1 MSDPYDEQER
11 SPRFSRALLGR
22 IIGVGLFI
30 ALGTFAV
37 VQMMGDKDNK
47 QANLENGA
55 PNQTATDS
63 DSEKSP
69 SLMQRAAS
77 LFGGGNKDSKNPAEI
92 KKPAENSDG
101 KTPPAS
107 APPAKPG
114 ATGGSFTDAGGAF
127 NPMGGAPKKTSANK
141 LLANGLKAEPYG
153 SRNQV
158 KTAKPVTPSNDF
170 GAKSPPAN
178 RYAQRPGGTPMFGS
192 NNGFNAQPKPGT
204 AAVGSIAD
212 KINQAKNK
220 TLDTAKQTANNIGN
234 AANAKLNSL
243 QKTTG
248 NAANNLM
255 SQIPNRNQTTSRATQ
270 APAFNAN
277 LRSPASSQ
285 ASNNNFG
292 SRPKLNTN
300 LAAPGGSAAKSS
312 AQAPRSNP
320 FASPSSSLGQMKAG
334 TRGADSSGGIG
345 IPTSPALSTKQ
356 PPSRQPPTQGF
367 SSPLKSA
374 SRSPL
379 QSPIQNR
386 LNGNATA
393 QTNSAPKSPFGSTA
407 PINRTPNQFGQS
419 AKSPTTF
426 PNPNSTNQ
434 NRTTQSPIANP
445 NKSFGSVRP
454 MTTTQSPNQNR
465 SNSRLGNTS
474 PFSKASTGVPSRINA
489 PHVSSRTEN
498 VPGDRKLEG
507 VQTPALTV
515 EKLSPREIQVNQ
527 TADFQ
532 IVVKNVGRVS
542 AEDVSVY
549 DQVPAGTDFL
559 GSSPEPSG
567 MSNDKKLTWNIGALR
582 PGEEKRIKLQLRPT
596 QPGEIGSVAHV
607 TFSTQ
612 ASMRTLVTKP
622 VLQITHQTKPTVLIG
637 DDVIFDVVVENK
649 GDGAA
654 RNVVIQEDVP
664 KQLEWPNGMAD
675 EGLEYEIGTL
685 MPGQSKRIQLGLKA
699 ARIGRLRNIMFA
711 TAAGGLKTKHEI
723 DMEVVAPN
731 LSTTSDGPTLRYLQR
746 EATHKFGVA
755 NQGTAAATNVDLIA
769 RLPAG
774 LRFVRADNRGRYDS
788 NSHAVYW
795 SLAQLGLKANA
806 AVELTTMPVDV
817 GNQDIKFEA
826 VADLNQKAETIQK
839 LAVEHLIDVF
849 FDIDDVVDPI
859 EIGSDTSYRIRI
871 VNQGTKA
878 ATNVQLQIDFPNG
891 LAPTAVDGN
900 LQNQIQGQRILF
912 TPISSMSPGDQ
923 IQFLVHG
930 RGQAAGDHRVVV
942 NMRADGRQTPVS
954 KEETT
959 RVYSDR

>member
-1 MSDPYDEQER
+1 MSDPYDEEEQER
-11 SPRFSRALLGR
+11 SPRFSRALMGR
-22 IIGVGLFI
+22 IIGIGLFI

-37 VQMMGDKDNK
+37 IQMTGDGGNK

-55 PNQTATDS
+55 QTDGQAEPGSIDG
-63 DSEKSP
+63 KSP
-69 SLMQRAAS
+69 SLMERASS
-77 LFGGGNKDSKNPAEI
+77 LFGGGKKNPPDQN
-92 KKPAENSDG
+92 KTVKPGDKDNAAFAS
-101 KTPPAS
+101 TPPL
-107 APPAKPG
+107 KPG
-114 ATGGSFTDAGGAF
+114 AKLGGKPGSAGGSFAANSSFNPIGGAK
-127 NPMGGAPKKTSANK
+127 APG
-141 LLANGLKAEPYG
+141 NGLKTEPFAN
-153 SRNQV
+153 SNKPTTTPV
-158 KTAKPVTPSNDF
+158 KTSKPVTPSNQF
-170 GAKSPPAN
+170 GTQPPAD
-178 RYAQRPGGTPMFGS
+178 RYAQRTGGVPIIGS
-192 NNGFNAQPKPGT
+192 SNGFNART
-204 AAVGSIAD
+204 AAGNAAGAIAD
-212 KINQAKNK
+212 KLNQAKNK
-220 TLDTAKQTANNIGN
+220 TLDTAKQTASNIGN
-234 AANAKLNSL
+234 AANAKLDSL
-243 QKTTG
+243 QKSAG

-255 SQIPNRNQTTSRATQ
+255 SQIPSRGQTTRSPQT
-270 APAFNAN
+270 PAFNAN
-277 LRSPASSQ
+277 LRTPTAKPP
-285 ASNNNFG
+285 SNNSFG
-292 SRPKLNTN
+292 SRPVLKTN
-300 LAAPGGSAAKSS
+300 LATTTSKSGPQSAP
-312 AQAPRSNP
+312 SNP
-320 FASPSSSLGQMKAG
+320 FASPRSTAPAVKPSTNLA
-334 TRGADSSGGIG
+334 GGIG
-345 IPTSPALSTKQ
+345 IPTSPALSTNR
-356 PPSRQPPTQGF
+356 PPAKRASTQSF
-367 SSPLKSA
+367 SPLKTA
-374 SRSPL
+374 PRSPL

-386 LNGNATA
+386 LNNNVASPTTA
-393 QTNSAPKSPFGSTA
+393 PKNPFNSAS
-407 PINRTPNQFGQS
+407 PINRTPSVGQS
-419 AKSPTTF
+419 TQSQSTQIRGQSTQSP
-426 PNPNSTNQ
+426 PARSNNSFGST
-434 NRTTQSPIANP
+434 RPSTTTQSPIP
-445 NKSFGSVRP
+445 NRAG
-454 MTTTQSPNQNR
+454 
-465 SNSRLGNTS
+465 SRLGNAS
-474 PFSKASTGVPSRINA
+474 PFSKASTGVAVRSSTSPTNA
-489 PHVSSRTEN
+489 RTEN

-549 DQVPAGTDFL
+549 DQVPAGTQFL

-567 MSNDKKLTWNIGALR
+567 VSNDKRLTWNIGALR
-582 PGEEKRIKLQLRPT
+582 PGQEKRIKLQLRPT

-622 VLQITHQTKPTVLIG
+622 VLQITHRSKPTVLIG

-654 RNVVIQEDVP
+654 RDVVVQEDVP
-664 KQLEWPNGMAD
+664 QQLEWPNGMAD

-699 ARIGRLRNIMFA
+699 ARIGRLRNVMFA

-731 LSTTSDGPTLRYLQR
+731 LSTTSSGPKLRYLQR
-746 EATHKFGVA
+746 EATHKFAVA

-774 LRFVRADNRGRYDS
+774 LRFVRADNRGRYDA

-795 SLAQLGLKANA
+795 SLAELGLKANA
-806 AVELTTMPVDV
+806 GVELTTMPVEV

-826 VADLNQKAETIQK
+826 VADLNQKAQAIQN
-839 LAVEHLIDVF
+839 LAVEHLVDVF

-859 EIGSDTSYRIRI
+859 EIGSKTSYRIRI

-891 LAPTAVDGN
+891 LIPTSVDGN

-930 RGQAAGDHRVVV
+930 QGQAAGDHRVVV